1 MLDWLQ
7 PFVEFAFMRR
17 ALFGCWLVCLSSA
30 PVGVFMVLRRIS
42 LTGDALS
49 HAILPGVA
57 CGYLVAGYS
66 VVAMASG
73 GLVAGALVALLTA
86 WSSRRT
92 QAPKDRTL
100 AAFYLSSL
108 ALGVF
113 IVSVHGSSV
122 DLMHLL
128 FGAALGMSDAALIWI
143 AITASITVWILLM
156 LIRPLV
162 LDSVDNTSLQA
173 GRLGNL
179 AETSLM
185 LLIVLNLVAGL
196 HAMGSLMAVG
206 LMILPATIAS
216 HWCQRLESYLLCAIG
231 LGMAACTLG
240 LLGSF
245 YADWPTSPTILLC
258 LGIAFLYSQ
267 LFGRHR
273 SLFGKKLRSWLRPHP
288 PKEIHS

>member
-1 MLDWLQ
+1 MLDALQ

-17 ALFGCWLVCLSSA
+17 ALFGCWLLCLSSA

-49 HAILPGVA
+49 HAILPGVSA
-57 CGYLVAGYS
+57 GYLLAGYS

-73 GLVAGALVALLTA
+73 GLVAGALVALITA

-92 QAPKDRTL
+92 RAPKDRNL
-100 AAFYLSSL
+100 AAFYLTSL

-113 IVSVHGSSV
+113 MVSIHGSSV

-128 FGAALGMSDAALIWI
+128 FGAALGMTDAALIWI
-143 AITASITVWILLM
+143 AGTATVTLWTLLL

-162 LDSVDNTSLQA
+162 LDSVDSASLQQ

-216 HWCQRLESYLLCAIG
+216 HWCQRLESYLLSAVL
-231 LGMAACTLG
+231 LGAAACTLG

-258 LGIAFLYSQ
+258 LGGVFLFSQ
-267 LFGRHR
+267 LFGRYR
-273 SLFGKKLRSWLRPHP
+273 SLLGNRLRAWLHPHP
-288 PKEIHS
+288 SKEIHS